1 MAVEAVDR
9 KPERGNPMKKS
20 IKNIVSVILAAVM
33 VLSMVGCGKDPQ
45 TPEKKYD
52 VPAVVQSILKQ
63 VTFADT
69 LSAVGTSATL
79 YFPDLP
85 EKAKVELY
93 TGSGYFAD
101 EVALITLS
109 DAADMK
115 AAKASVQAHIA
126 QLRGQ
131 FQNYIPQE
139 VGKIDKAFIWEYE
152 EYIVVCISD
161 DHASAKLIVDHA
173 SDPNWQLS
181 GGSNATNG
189 TTVPPQTTTGTTP
202 PETTVPP
209 QTTTPPATTV
219 PPVTYDPSVQLRP
232 DGYPALVSQSGTY
245 VSIANGSMIRVDNR
259 AFELYG
265 YNEAVATTYAELV
278 SKVAVALKGETTV
291 YSLPIPTAIGVVMP
305 DDIQALY
312 KDYRDQGEDIYKV
325 LDMMDD
331 SVVPVQC
338 YDNLMRHRNE
348 YLYFRTD
355 HHWNGIGA
363 YYAYEAFCETKGIP
377 PYTMQQREEVQFDN
391 FLGTLYINSGK
402 LQELQPTDTVYA
414 YKPYSKSATMVFYD
428 SKGNAVNW
436 SIISDVT
443 NYQQSNKYST
453 FAGADNPLAVFTNPE
468 VTDGSVCIVV
478 KESYGNALLPY
489 LVDHYSTIY
498 EVDYRYWSG
507 DLATYAKQVGAD
519 DLIFANN
526 IMMINTGILVG
537 KLDLVIN

>member
-1 MAVEAVDR
+1 
-9 KPERGNPMKKS
+9 MKKTV
-20 IKNIVSVILAAVM
+20 KKVVSVILAAVM
-33 VLSMVGCGKDPQ
+33 VLSMVGCGQDPEK
-45 TPEKKYD
+45 PEKKYD
-52 VPAVVQSILKQ
+52 VPALVQSILKQ
-63 VTFADT
+63 VAFADT
-69 LSAVGTSATL
+69 LSAVGTSAAL

-85 EKAKVELY
+85 ENAKVELY

-109 DAADMK
+109 NTADMK
-115 AAKASVQAHIA
+115 AAKASVNAHIA
-126 QLRGQ
+126 QLRNQ
-131 FQNYIPQE
+131 FQNYIPEE

-152 EYIVVCISD
+152 EYVFVCISD

-173 SDPNWQLS
+173 SDPSWQLPA
-181 GGSNATNG
+181 GNNPTDG
-189 TTVPPQTTTGTTP
+189 TTVPPQTTTPSATTPPVTTVPPQTTVP

-209 QTTTPPATTV
+209 
-219 PPVTYDPSVQLRP
+219 VTHDPSVQLRP
-232 DGYPALVSQSGTY
+232 DGYPALISQTGKY
-245 VSIANGSMIRVDNR
+245 ESIAKGSMLRVDNR

-265 YNEAVATTYAELV
+265 YSESIATTYAELV
-278 SKVAVALKGETTV
+278 SKVAVALKGKTTV
-291 YSLPIPTAIGVVMP
+291 YALPIPTAIGIVLP
-305 DDIQALY
+305 DDIQALLPSNP
-312 KDYRDQGEDIYKV
+312 DQGVDIDKV
-325 LDMMDD
+325 LDKMDA
-331 SVVPVQC
+331 SVVPVRC
-338 YDNLMRHRNE
+338 YDNLMHHRNE

-363 YYAYEAFCETKGIP
+363 YYAYEAFCETKGIK
-377 PYTMQQREEVQFDN
+377 PYTMEQREEVQFDD

-402 LQELQPTDTVYA
+402 PDTLLPTDTVYA
-414 YKPYSKSATMVFYD
+414 YKPYSKTASMVFYD
-428 SKGNAVNW
+428 SKGTEVKW

-453 FAGADNPLAVFTNPE
+453 FAGADNSLAVFTNPE

-498 EVDYRYWSG
+498 EVDYRYWTG
-507 DLATYAKQVGAD
+507 DLATYAEKVGAD

-537 KLDLVIN
+537 KLDLVIE